1 MHSDR
6 HWNGLRGNFVIEQT
20 LMHSIKTNGGLTRGR
35 GVFEVLWTLNLNYT
49 SSVHCAM
56 MELTS
61 MVVNTY
67 NQLVD
72 ITEPRQK
79 QDSTDYDN
87 FKIQLKEINP
97 FEFIDANLHSLSSGL
112 VSLAEKYQVNCDDA
126 EQLGAE
132 IHQQLEETSLAN
144 ANIKQQIV
152 NSLASLFNI
161 IKVDD
166 KQVFLDCNVF
176 FSHITTIAQRED
188 DVEKYFTFEMLTYP
202 P

>member
-1 MHSDR
+1 
-6 HWNGLRGNFVIEQT
+6 
-20 LMHSIKTNGGLTRGR
+20 MHSIKTNGGLTRGR

-79 QDSTDYDN
+79 QDSTGYDN
-87 FKIQLKEINP
+87 FKMQLKEINP

-112 VSLAEKYQVNCDDA
+112 VPLAEKYQVNCDDA
-126 EQLGAE
+126 EQLGAK
-132 IHQQLEETSLAN
+132 IHQQLQETSLAN

-152 NSLASLFNI
+152 LIHWLLCLTLSKLMTNKFSQIAM
-161 IKVDD
+161 
-166 KQVFLDCNVF
+166 F
-176 FSHITTIAQRED
+176 FSLILLLLLNVKMMSRNTLR
-188 DVEKYFTFEMLTYP
+188 LRC
-202 P
+202 